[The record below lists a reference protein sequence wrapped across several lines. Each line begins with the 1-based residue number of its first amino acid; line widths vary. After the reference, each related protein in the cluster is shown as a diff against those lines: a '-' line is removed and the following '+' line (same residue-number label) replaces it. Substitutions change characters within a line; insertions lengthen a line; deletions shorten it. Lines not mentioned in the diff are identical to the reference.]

1 MRNTARTMLTRYGLA
16 ALALTVMGSGVA
28 HAQGA
33 AQYPSKRINLVV
45 GFAAGGF
52 ADTLARTI
60 GQKLQEKWGQPVT
73 VDNRAGAGGN
83 TAAKFVASAA
93 PDGHTILV
101 TTTAIAI
108 NETLYKQR
116 DYQLSELTAV
126 AMPASSAESLA
137 VHPSKPAGNLK
148 EFLEWAKDR
157 EITFGTAG
165 VGSGSHLAA
174 EYFFKVI
181 AKTKA
186 NHVPFR
192 GGALSVQAAVGNQI
206 DVVASSFGSAPQV
219 TEGKL
224 KGLAV
229 AGAERSVSM
238 PQVPTFAEGGFPG
251 FVAES
256 WVGLFV
262 SSKTDVAIV
271 EKLNAAIDEII
282 TEGQSKQHLTGLGY
296 QLTSRSVADS
306 NKYLTSEVQNWGTMV
321 KAIGVTIE

>member
-1 MRNTARTMLTRYGLA
+1 MRNTARTTIVRCSLA
-16 ALALTVMGSGVA
+16 ALSFVMMGSVTVQ
-28 HAQGA
+28 AQGA

-52 ADTLARTI
+52 ADTLARAV

-116 DYQLSELTAV
+116 DYQLNELTAI

-174 EYFFKVI
+174 EYFFKVL
-181 AKTKA
+181 AKVKA

-206 DVVASSFGSAPQV
+206 DAVASSFGSAPQV

-229 AGAERSVSM
+229 AGTERSVSM
-238 PQVPTFAEGGFPG
+238 PQVPTYAESGFPG

-256 WVGLFV
+256 WVGFFV
-262 SSKTDVAIV
+262 PSKTDPAIV
-271 EKLNAAIDEII
+271 EKLNAAINEII
-282 TEGQSKQHLTGLGY
+282 SEGPGKQQLTELGY
-296 QLTSRSVADS
+296 QLKARSVADS
-306 NKYLTSEVQNWGTMV
+306 NKYLASEVENWGTMV
-321 KAIGVTIE
+321 KAVGVTIE

>member
-1 MRNTARTMLTRYGLA
+1 MPNSARVIMARCGLA
-16 ALALTVMGSGVA
+16 ALSVVMIGSVTA
-28 HAQGA
+28 HAQSA
-33 AQYPSKRINLVV
+33 AQYPSKRVNLVV

-60 GQKLQEKWGQPVT
+60 GQKLQEKWGQTVT

-101 TTTAIAI
+101 TTTAIAV

-116 DYQLSELTAV
+116 DYQLNELTAV
-126 AMPASSAESLA
+126 AMPAFSPESLA
-137 VHPSKPAGNLK
+137 VHPSKPAGSLK

-157 EITFGTAG
+157 EITFGSPG
-165 VGSGSHLAA
+165 VGSGSHLVA
-174 EYFFKVI
+174 EYFFKI
-181 AKTKA
+181 LAKTKA

-206 DVVASSFGSAPQV
+206 DVVTSSFGSAAQV
-219 TEGKL
+219 NEGKL

-238 PQVPTFAEGGFPG
+238 PNVPTFAEAGFPG

-256 WVGLFV
+256 WVGFFV
-262 SSKTDVAIV
+262 PSKTEPAIV
-271 EKLNAAIDEII
+271 EKLNAAINEII
-282 TEGQSKQHLTGLGY
+282 TDSQAKQHLTGLGY

-306 NKYLTSEVQNWGTMV
+306 NKYLASEVQNWGTMV
-321 KAIGVTIE
+321 KAVGVTVE

>member
-1 MRNTARTMLTRYGLA
+1 MTNTARTLLVRSGLV
-16 ALALTVMGSGVA
+16 ALSAIVMGSTT
-28 HAQGA
+28 AQAQDA

-52 ADTLARTI
+52 ADTLARAI

-93 PDGHTILV
+93 PDGYTILV

-116 DYQLSELTAV
+116 DYQLNELTAV

-137 VHPSKPAGNLK
+137 VHPSKPAGSLK

-174 EYFFKVI
+174 EYFFKVL

-219 TEGKL
+219 VEGKL

-229 AGAERSVSM
+229 AGTERSVSM
-238 PQVPTFAEGGFPG
+238 PQVPTFAEGGFPQ

-256 WVGLFV
+256 WVGFFV
-262 SSKTDVAIV
+262 PSKTNPAIV
-271 EKLNAAIDEII
+271 EKLNAAINELVSGG
-282 TEGQSKQHLTGLGY
+282 EAGQHLTGLGY
-296 QLTSRSVADS
+296 QLAARSVPDS
-306 NKYLTSEVQNWGTMV
+306 NKYLTSEVEKWGTMV
-321 KAIGVTIE
+321 KAVGVTVE

>member
-1 MRNTARTMLTRYGLA
+1 MKSSWGLA
-16 ALALTVMGSGVA
+16 VMAVVLAGSLPA
-28 HAQGA
+28 EAQDA
-33 AQYPSKRINLVV
+33 AKYPTKRVNLVV

-60 GQKLQEKWGQPVT
+60 GQKLQDKWGQPVT
-73 VDNRAGAGGN
+73 IENRAGAGGN

-108 NETLYKQR
+108 NETLYKTR
-116 DYQLSELTAV
+116 EYQLGELTAV

-137 VHPSKPAGNLK
+137 VHPSKPSGSLK
-148 EFLEWAKDR
+148 EFLDWAKDK
-157 EITFGTAG
+157 EITFGSAG
-165 VGSGSHLAA
+165 VGSGSHIAA
-174 EYFFKVI
+174 EYFFKNI

-192 GGALSVQAAVGNQI
+192 GGALSVQAGVGNQI

-219 TEGKL
+219 NEGKL

-229 AGAERSVSM
+229 ASTERSVSM
-238 PQVPTFAEGGFPG
+238 PQVSTFAEAGFPN

-256 WVGLFV
+256 WVGFFV
-262 SSKTDVAIV
+262 PAKTNPAIV
-271 EKLNAAIDEII
+271 EKLNAAINEII
-282 TEGQSKQHLTGLGY
+282 SDNSAKKHLTGLGY
-296 QLTSRSVADS
+296 ELTARSVADS
-306 NKYLTSEVQNWGTMV
+306 NKYLTSEVQNWATMV
-321 KAIGVTIE
+321 KAIGITVD

>member
-1 MRNTARTMLTRYGLA
+1 MPIAFSARCGLA
-16 ALALTVMGSGVA
+16 ALALVLAGTAA

-33 AQYPSKRINLVV
+33 AQYPSKRVNLVV

-52 ADTLARTI
+52 ADTLARTV

-73 VDNRAGAGGN
+73 VENRAGAGGN
-83 TAAKFVASAA
+83 TAAKFVTGAA

-116 DYQLSELTAV
+116 DYRLDELTAV
-126 AMPASSAESLA
+126 AMPASSPESIA
-137 VHPSKPAGNLK
+137 VHPSKPAGSLK
-148 EFLEWAKDR
+148 EFLDWAKDR

-174 EYFFKVI
+174 EYFFKNI
-181 AKTKA
+181 AKIKA

-219 TEGKL
+219 AEGKL

-229 AGAERSVSM
+229 AGTERSVSM
-238 PQVPTFAEGGFPG
+238 PQVPTFSEAGFKD

-256 WVGLFV
+256 WVGFFV
-262 SSKTDVAIV
+262 PAKTDPAIV
-271 EKLNAAIDEII
+271 EKLNAAINEIV
-282 TEGQSKQHLTGLGY
+282 TEPQGKQHLTGLGY
-296 QLTSRSVADS
+296 QLATRSVVDS
-306 NKYLTSEVQNWGTMV
+306 NKYLASEVQNWGTMV
-321 KAIGVTIE
+321 KAVGITVE

>member
-1 MRNTARTMLTRYGLA
+1 MRVSARTMVARCGLA
-16 ALALTVMGSGVA
+16 ALSMVMMGSVAA

-60 GQKLQEKWGQPVT
+60 GQKLQEKWSQPVT

-83 TAAKFVASAA
+83 TAAKFVTSAA

-116 DYQLSELTAV
+116 DYQLSELTAI
-126 AMPASSAESLA
+126 AMPAFSAESLA
-137 VHPSKPAGNLK
+137 VHPSKPAGSLK
-148 EFLEWAKDR
+148 EFLDWAKDR

-174 EYFFKVI
+174 EYFFKVV

-186 NHVPFR
+186 SHVPFR

-206 DVVASSFGSAPQV
+206 DVVASSFGSAPQIN
-219 TEGKL
+219 EGKL

-229 AGAERSVSM
+229 AGAERSAAM

-256 WVGLFV
+256 WVGFFV
-262 SSKTDVAIV
+262 PSKTDPAVV
-271 EKLNAAIDEII
+271 EKLNAAINEII
-282 TEGQSKQHLTGLGY
+282 TESQTKQHLTGLGY
-296 QLTSRSVADS
+296 QLTTRSVAES
-306 NKYLTSEVQNWGTMV
+306 SKYLASEVQNWGTMV
-321 KAIGVTIE
+321 KAVGVTIE

>member
-1 MRNTARTMLTRYGLA
+1 MQYFFLSPRGGRVLAVA
-16 ALALTVMGSGVA
+16 ALALGTPMA
-28 HAQGA
+28 ADAQDA
-33 AQYPSKRINLVV
+33 AKYPTKRVNLVV

-73 VDNRAGAGGN
+73 IENRAGAGGN

-108 NETLYKQR
+108 NETLYKTR
-116 DYQLSELTAV
+116 EYQLGELTAV

-137 VHPSKPAGNLK
+137 VHPSKPSGSLK
-148 EFLEWAKDR
+148 EFLDWAKDK
-157 EITFGTAG
+157 EITFGSAG
-165 VGSGSHLAA
+165 VGSGSHIAA
-174 EYFFKVI
+174 EYFFKNI

-192 GGALSVQAAVGNQI
+192 GGALSVQAGVGNQI

-219 TEGKL
+219 NEGKL

-229 AGAERSVSM
+229 ASTERSVSM
-238 PQVPTFAEGGFPG
+238 PQVATFAEAGFPD

-256 WVGLFV
+256 WVGFFV
-262 SSKTDVAIV
+262 PAKTNPAIV
-271 EKLNAAIDEII
+271 EKLNAAINEII
-282 TEGQSKQHLTGLGY
+282 SDNGAKKHLTGLGY
-296 QLTSRSVADS
+296 ELTARSVADS
-306 NKYLTSEVQNWGTMV
+306 NKYLASEVQNWATMV
-321 KAIGVTIE
+321 KAIGITVD

>member
-1 MRNTARTMLTRYGLA
+1 MRKTARTMMARTGLA
-16 ALALTVMGSGVA
+16 ALSVVLMGSIA
-28 HAQGA
+28 ARAEDA

-73 VDNRAGAGGN
+73 IDNRAGGN
-83 TAAKFVASAA
+83 TAAKHVAGAA
-93 PDGHTILV
+93 PDGYTILV
-101 TTTAIAI
+101 TTTALAI

-116 DYQLSELTAV
+116 DYQLSELTAI
-126 AMPASSAESLA
+126 AMPGSSSESLA
-137 VHPSKPAGNLK
+137 VHPSKPSGSLK

-157 EITFGTAG
+157 EITYGTAG

-174 EYFFKVI
+174 EYFFKVL

-206 DVVASSFGSAPQV
+206 DVGASSFGSAPQV
-219 TEGKL
+219 NEGKL

-229 AGAERSVSM
+229 AGAERSIAM
-238 PQVPTFAEGGFPG
+238 PQVRTFAEGGFPG

-256 WVGLFV
+256 WVGFFV
-262 SSKTDVAIV
+262 PLKTDPAII
-271 EKLNAAIDEII
+271 EKLNAAINEMI
-282 TEGQSKQHLTGLGY
+282 TDGETKQHLTGLGY
-296 QLTSRSVADS
+296 QLTARSVADS
-306 NKYLTSEVQNWGTMV
+306 NKYLTSEVENWGTMV
-321 KAIGVTIE
+321 KAVGITIE

>member
-1 MRNTARTMLTRYGLA
+1 MPISARLTTYRGLA
-16 ALALTVMGSGVA
+16 ALAVVLAGGAAA

-33 AQYPSKRINLVV
+33 AQYPSKRMNLVV

-52 ADTLARTI
+52 ADTLARTV
-60 GQKLQEKWGQPVT
+60 GQKLQDKWGQPVT
-73 VDNRAGAGGN
+73 VENRAGAGGN
-83 TAAKFVASAA
+83 TAATFVANAA

-116 DYQLSELTAV
+116 EYQLNQLTAV

-137 VHPSKPAGNLK
+137 VHPSKPGTMK
-148 EFLEWAKDR
+148 EFLDWAKGR
-157 EITFGTAG
+157 EITFGSAG
-165 VGSGSHLAA
+165 VGSGSHIAA
-174 EYFFKVI
+174 EYFFKML

-192 GGALSVQAAVGNQI
+192 GGALSVQAGVGNQI
-206 DVVASSFGSAPQV
+206 DVVASSFGSAAQV
-219 TEGKL
+219 NEGKL

-229 AGAERSVSM
+229 AGMERSVAM
-238 PQVPTFAEGGFPG
+238 PQVPTFTETGFKD

-262 SSKTDVAIV
+262 PAKTDPAIV
-271 EKLNAAIDEII
+271 EKLNAAVNEIVSEEQ
-282 TEGQSKQHLTGLGY
+282 TKQRLIGLGY
-296 QLTSRSVADS
+296 QLAIRPVAES
-306 NKYLTSEVQNWGTMV
+306 NKYLASEVQNWGTMV
-321 KAIGVTIE
+321 KAIDLTVD

>member
-1 MRNTARTMLTRYGLA
+1 MRYTERTMMVRSGLA
-16 ALALTVMGSGVA
+16 ALSIVIMGSFAA
-28 HAQGA
+28 HAQDGA
-33 AQYPSKRINLVV
+33 KYPAKRINLVV

-52 ADTLARTI
+52 ADTIARTVA
-60 GQKLQEKWGQPVT
+60 QKLQEKWGQPVT

-83 TAAKFVASAA
+83 TAAKYVSSAA
-93 PDGHTILV
+93 SDGHTILV

-116 DYQLSELTAV
+116 DYQLNELTAI
-126 AMPASSAESLA
+126 AIPGSSAESLA
-137 VHPSKPAGNLK
+137 VHPSRPSGSLK
-148 EFLEWAKDR
+148 EFLEWAKDK
-157 EITFGTAG
+157 EITYGTAG

-219 TEGKL
+219 NEGKL

-229 AGAERSVSM
+229 AGTERSVAM
-238 PQVPTFAEGGFPG
+238 PQVPTYAEAGFPG

-256 WVGLFV
+256 WVGFFV
-262 SSKTDVAIV
+262 PSKTDPAIV
-271 EKLNAAIDEII
+271 EKLNAAINEMISGGE
-282 TEGQSKQHLTGLGY
+282 TKQQLTGLGY
-296 QLTSRSVADS
+296 QLKVRSVADS
-306 NKYLTSEVQNWGTMV
+306 NKYLVSEVENWGTMV
-321 KAIGVTIE
+321 RAVGVTIE